1 MRLEERLAR
10 AARSAG
16 AAGFGI
22 CTADPFPE
30 VRSELERRKDDGTH
44 ADLTF
49 TYNHPRRSTDV
60 RESLPW
66 AERLAVVAWPYLP
79 AAGTPGTPQ
88 AGTGRI
94 ARFATED
101 HYVGLRATLAEVA
114 GLLAEARYRTE
125 VLADDN
131 RLVDRAA
138 AVRAGVGWWG
148 KSSMVLAPGVGPWL
162 LIGSVATDALLD
174 VDEPM
179 KRDCGTCIAC
189 IPACPTGAIVGPG
202 VIDARRCLARWS
214 QAPGVIPEEFRR
226 AMGDR
231 LYGCDDCLDA
241 CPPGGRLLASAE
253 RRQGRVDLVALL
265 AASDDD
271 LLEQYAHFYLPRR
284 RPAALRRNA
293 LVALGNTGSADH
305 VPVVADYLTDADP
318 VLRIHAA
325 WALGA
330 IGGPEA
336 RSALLAAAEGE
347 KDGQVHAEIGAALR

>member
-114 GLLAEARYRTE
+114 NVYTWTATEGTVLLT
-125 VLADDN
+125 
-131 RLVDRAA
+131 
-138 AVRAGVGWWG
+138 
-148 KSSMVLAPGVGPWL
+148 S
-162 LIGSVATDALLD
+162 ATDA
-174 VDEPM
+174 
-179 KRDCGTCIAC
+179 
-189 IPACPTGAIVGPG
+189 PATPGEGSSSWPTLSSDG
-202 VIDARRCLARWS
+202 S
-214 QAPGVIPEEFRR
+214 
-226 AMGDR
+226 
-231 LYGCDDCLDA
+231 
-241 CPPGGRLLASAE
+241 
-253 RRQGRVDLVALL
+253 LVAFQ
-265 AASDDD
+265 S
-271 LLEQYAHFYLPRR
+271 Q
-284 RPAALRRNA
+284 
-293 LVALGNTGSADH
+293 VG
-305 VPVVADYLTDADP
+305 TDAPSIELIERSDGSRRIDP
-318 VLRIHAA
+318 FY
-325 WALGA
+325 
-330 IGGPEA
+330 
-336 RSALLAAAEGE
+336 SA
-347 KDGQVHAEIGAALR
+347 